1 MTPHHLV
8 FTKSSRSGQNGHCV
22 EVAGLRTGNSA
33 QLDAVA
39 VRDSKQGETGPL
51 LWVTAE
57 QWQSFLA
64 AARSGLNRG

>member
-1 MTPHHLV
+1 MIQHLV

-22 EVAGLRTGNSA
+22 EVAGLRTENPA
-33 QLDAVA
+33 HLDAVA

-51 LWVTAE
+51 LWTTRE

-64 AARSGLNRG
+64 AARSGFSQD